1 MFFWCFLLS
10 LFLDLLSSIIN
21 CDLNFNDSSVTR
33 RNKIL
38 MGVIFII
45 CLVPHFNY
53 KISGVNII
61 LGAKYTLII
70 PGTKISAILKKT
82 PRVRAYVYCIQVCV
96 LNPLI
101 LCVSVTTCKLQKRT
115 IESII
120 VCILP
125 KVPEKPSFVR
135 YFFFVNKSNNES

>member
-1 MFFWCFLLS
+1 
-10 LFLDLLSSIIN
+10 
-21 CDLNFNDSSVTR
+21 
-33 RNKIL
+33 

-82 PRVRAYVYCIQVCV
+82 PRVRAYVYCI
-96 LNPLI
+96 LI
-101 LCVSVTTCKLQKRT
+101 LYASMCV
-115 IESII
+115 
-120 VCILP
+120 
-125 KVPEKPSFVR
+125 
-135 YFFFVNKSNNES
+135 KSSDTMCFCHYL